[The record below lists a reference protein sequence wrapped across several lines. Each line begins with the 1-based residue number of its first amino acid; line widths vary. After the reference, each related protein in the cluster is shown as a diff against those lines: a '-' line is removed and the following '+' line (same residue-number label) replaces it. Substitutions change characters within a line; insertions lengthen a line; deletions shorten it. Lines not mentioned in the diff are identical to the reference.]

1 MRTADQSSTIRLII
15 ADDHKLFREGLRALL
30 GGEGDIEVLADARD
44 GEEAVLL
51 ARTLTPDMMLIDV
64 GMPGVDG
71 TVATRLI
78 KALNENIN
86 ILVLSNFEDEKIIAA
101 AMQAGADAYVMK
113 RIGVDDLLMV
123 LYAIRDGESFISP
136 YVAAVRPRHDRSDDE
151 SRLVHDFGLTDRE
164 RTILGLLVQG
174 YSNKEISNTIF
185 VSLDTVKVHLKHI
198 FEKLQVDSRTKAAV
212 KTIRHNILPF
222 PETNPSEALTPRRQS
237 RAYTN
242 GDSRSQHS
250 RPPA

>member
-1 MRTADQSSTIRLII
+1 MRTLDRSATVRLII
-15 ADDHKLFREGLRALL
+15 ADDHKLFREGLRALFDS
-30 GGEGDIEVLADARD
+30 EADVEVLAEARD

-51 ARTLTPDMMLIDV
+51 ARTLNPDMMLIDI

-78 KALNENIN
+78 KALNEDIN
-86 ILVLSNFEDEKIIAA
+86 ILILSNFEDEKIIAA
-101 AMQAGADAYVMK
+101 AMQAGADAYVIK

-136 YVAAVRPRHDRSDDE
+136 YVAAFRPKQDHPDNE
-151 SRLVHDFGLTDRE
+151 SRLVQDFGLTDRE

-174 YSNKEISNTIF
+174 YSNKEIANTIY

-222 PETNPSEALTPRRQS
+222 PETSPLEAVTHPRQS
-237 RAYTN
+237 RA
-242 GDSRSQHS
+242 
-250 RPPA
+250 